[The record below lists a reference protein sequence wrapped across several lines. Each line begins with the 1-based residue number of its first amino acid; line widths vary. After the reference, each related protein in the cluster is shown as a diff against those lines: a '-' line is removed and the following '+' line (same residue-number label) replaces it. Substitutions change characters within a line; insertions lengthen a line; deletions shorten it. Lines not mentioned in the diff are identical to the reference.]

1 MKVSSEFLRNTIMV
15 DITRMYENM
24 EKAYLS
30 EGYVVDRELLD
41 DIKNSVL
48 EVTIQQLGD
57 KLNVSLSF

>member
-1 MKVSSEFLRNTIMV
+1 MV